1 MGSSGDDDLIG
12 GPGSDQISG
21 ASGDDVVSARDNTK
35 DHIDC
40 GTGDDHVTVDA
51 IDVVASNCEH
61 VSLPGNST

>member
-1 MGSSGDDDLIG
+1 VTTTSSAAR
-12 GPGSDQISG
+12 GPTRSA

-61 VSLPGNST
+61 VSLPGSST